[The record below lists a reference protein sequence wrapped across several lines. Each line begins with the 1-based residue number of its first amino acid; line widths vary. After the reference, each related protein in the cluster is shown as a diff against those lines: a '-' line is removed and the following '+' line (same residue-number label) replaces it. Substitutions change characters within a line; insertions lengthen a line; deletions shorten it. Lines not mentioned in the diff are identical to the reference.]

1 MQMAHNIG
9 QESPII
15 VGLKQ
20 LPHGLDLPLPSYGTS
35 LSSGL
40 DLYAAVDKDIILEP
54 QQWQAIPSGIAIA
67 LPRGYEAQIRSR
79 SGLAIKHGVVIL
91 NSPGTVDADYRGEIL
106 GILINH
112 GSEPFTITRGM
123 RFAQMII
130 TKFDKIVW
138 EVKESLDETSRGV
151 DGFGS
156 TGLR

>member
-1 MQMAHNIG
+1 MAHTKG
-9 QESPII
+9 LESPTI
-15 VGLKQ
+15 VGLKR
-20 LPHGLDLPLPSYGTS
+20 LPHGMDLPLPSYGTP

-54 QQWQAIPSGIAIA
+54 KQWHAIPTGITIA
-67 LPRGYEAQIRSR
+67 LPAGYEAQIRSR
-79 SGLAIKHGVVIL
+79 SGLAAKHGVVIL

-112 GSEPFTITRGM
+112 GYEPFTITRGL

-130 TKFDKIVW
+130 AKFETITW
-138 EVKESLDETSRGV
+138 NEREVLDETGRGE
-151 DGFGS
+151 GRFGS